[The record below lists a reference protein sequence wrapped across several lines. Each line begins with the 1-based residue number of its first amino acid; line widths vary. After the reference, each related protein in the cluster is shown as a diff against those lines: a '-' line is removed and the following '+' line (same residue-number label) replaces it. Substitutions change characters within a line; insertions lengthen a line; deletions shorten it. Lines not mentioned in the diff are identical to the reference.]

1 MNKFNKSSIWGK
13 VIKGD
18 YCIGCGACASVKDS
32 PLSIELK
39 NNGMYQA
46 NLKPLNDLSSQDTAI
61 DKVCP
66 FSDSSLNEDQISQK
80 LFAGK
85 CQYDSKIGYYLQTF
99 AGYVTE
105 GEFRNK
111 GSSGG
116 IGTWVLSHLLEKN
129 LVDYVIHIHSQSP
142 TENDPRLFKYG
153 VSSTIDQV
161 MAGAKTRYY
170 PVEMSQVLKIVRE
183 QPGRYAI
190 IGVPCFIKAVRLLMI
205 EDEIFHERIKFCIGL
220 ICGHLK
226 STQFAEMFAWQLG
239 IEPKTIEKI
248 DFRKKLPATSAS
260 AYGVEVTGKEN
271 NQLTTKT
278 SRPVNEMFGTNWGLG
293 FFKYKACDYCDDI
306 TAETADLTVGDAWLP
321 QFVKDHRGTNVVVVR
336 NQILAEILQEGVEE
350 QSLHLDSIT
359 PQDVIQSQDAN
370 YRHRRIGLAY
380 RLYLAEKK
388 GDWHPPK
395 RVRSSSSMLPWIQ
408 KRFVLR
414 MELADKSHT
423 FFQEALVSGSFSYFV
438 EKMTPLIESYQNTY
452 NQPLWYKILAKFK
465 HLSQVIVK
473 SLTLKFKN

>member
-1 MNKFNKSSIWGK
+1 MNDVVNT
-13 VIKGD
+13 VINQG
-18 YCIGCGACASVKDS
+18 YCIGCGACAAVKKS
-32 PLSIELK
+32 PMKIEL
-39 NNGMYQA
+39 NNYGMYQA
-46 NLKPLNDLSSQDTAI
+46 TFNSLVDNPGIDSSI

-66 FSDSSLNEDQISQK
+66 FSESSLNEDIIGQQ
-80 LFAGK
+80 LFSK
-85 CQYDSKIGYYLQTF
+85 NCKHDPKIGYYLNTF
-99 AGYVTE
+99 AGYVNE
-105 GEFRNK
+105 GNFRSS

-116 IGTWVLSHLLEKN
+116 IGNWVLTRLLEKD

-142 TENDPRLFKYG
+142 TESDPILFKYS
-153 VSSTIDQV
+153 VSSTKEQV
-161 MAGAKTRYY
+161 FLGSKTRYY
-170 PVEMSQVLKIVRE
+170 PVEMSGVLKTI
-183 QPGRYAI
+183 QDCPGRYAI
-190 IGVPCFIKAVRLLMI
+190 IGVPCFIKAVRLLMNQ
-205 EDEIFHERIKFCIGL
+205 DEILNERIKFCVGL

-239 IEPKTIEKI
+239 IKPGTIEKI
-248 DFRKKLPATSAS
+248 DFRKKFPGTSANG
-260 AYGVEVTGKEN
+260 YGVEITGEEN
-271 NQLTTKT
+271 EGLTTKL
-278 SRPVNEMFGTNWGLG
+278 SPPVNQMFGTNWGLG

-321 QFVKDHRGTNVVVVR
+321 QYVKDHRGTNVVVVR
-336 NQILAEILQEGVEE
+336 NEILAEILFEGVQE

-370 YRHRRIGLAY
+370 YRHRRAGLAY

-388 GDWHPPK
+388 GEWHPHK
-395 RVRSSSSMLPWIQ
+395 RVRSSSSMLPSIQ

-452 NQPLWYKILAKFK
+452 NQPLWHKILAKFK
-465 HLSQVIVK
+465 HLSQVIFK

>member
-1 MNKFNKSSIWGK
+1 
-13 VIKGD
+13 
-18 YCIGCGACASVKDS
+18 
-32 PLSIELK
+32 
-39 NNGMYQA
+39 
-46 NLKPLNDLSSQDTAI
+46 
-61 DKVCP
+61 
-66 FSDSSLNEDQISQK
+66 
-80 LFAGK
+80 
-85 CQYDSKIGYYLQTF
+85 
-99 AGYVTE
+99 
-105 GEFRNK
+105 
-111 GSSGG
+111 
-116 IGTWVLSHLLEKN
+116 
-129 LVDYVIHIHSQSP
+129 
-142 TENDPRLFKYG
+142 
-153 VSSTIDQV
+153 
-161 MAGAKTRYY
+161 
-170 PVEMSQVLKIVRE
+170 
-183 QPGRYAI
+183 
-190 IGVPCFIKAVRLLMI
+190 
-205 EDEIFHERIKFCIGL
+205 
-220 ICGHLK
+220 
-226 STQFAEMFAWQLG
+226 
-239 IEPKTIEKI
+239 
-248 DFRKKLPATSAS
+248 
-260 AYGVEVTGKEN
+260 
-271 NQLTTKT
+271 
-278 SRPVNEMFGTNWGLG
+278 MFGTNWGLG

-388 GDWHPPK
+388 GDWHPHK

-438 EKMTPLIESYQNTY
+438 EKMTPLIKSYQNTY